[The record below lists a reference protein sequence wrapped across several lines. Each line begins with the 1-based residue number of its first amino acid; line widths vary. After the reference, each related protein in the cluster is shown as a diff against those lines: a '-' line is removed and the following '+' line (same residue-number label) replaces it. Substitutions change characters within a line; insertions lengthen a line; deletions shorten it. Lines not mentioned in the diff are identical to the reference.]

1 MSNTAVGRTVF
12 VLGQEV
18 KGNRQAVVVENGE
31 SYDLDPAAIV
41 SYTSDRAQ
49 FPYTV

>member
-12 VLGQEV
+12 VVGQPLQ
-18 KGNRQAVVVENGE
+18 GNRQAVVVENGE
-31 SYDLDPAAIV
+31 QYDLDPTAIV

-49 FPYTV
+49 FPYVL